1 MTDQDILES
10 IPCGNDGLPLG
21 YAVVRSTGGSMLLYR
36 GTPIYHSPI
45 SDTSYHEN
53 AWDDA
58 LEREKSRLASQDR
71 AKKIEDSAWTRAIN
85 TLTDVTN
92 ERNALSK
99 KLSKVSKERD
109 ELYKGL
115 NKIRELSRWDKTP
128 YSSGPDW
135 ASGGCMKRREDGDW
149 VRWSDIEKELG
160 ELWRR
165 GNE

>member
-71 AKKIEDSAWTRAIN
+71 ARN

-99 KLSKVSKERD
+99 KLSEVIKERD
-109 ELYKGL
+109 ELHDRL
-115 NKIRELSRWDKTP
+115 NQIRGLSRWNQIP

-135 ASGGCMKRREDGDW
+135 ASGGRMKRREDGEW

-160 ELWRR
+160 RMET
-165 GNE
+165 GK

>member
-21 YAVVRSTGGSMLLYR
+21 YAVVRNTSGSMLLYR
-36 GTPIYHSPI
+36 GSPIYHSSI
-45 SDTSYHEN
+45 SDANYHEN

-58 LEREKSRLASQDR
+58 LERAKSRLASHKR
-71 AKKIEDSAWTRAIN
+71 AKEIEDSAWARAIN

-99 KLSKVSKERD
+99 ELSKVIKERD

-115 NKIRELSRWDKTP
+115 NKIREVSRWDTIP

-135 ASGGCMKRREDGDW
+135 ASGRCLKRRENGEW
-149 VRWSDIEKELG
+149 VRWSDIEKGLPKEG
-160 ELWRR
+160 
-165 GNE
+165 